1 MLKKSKTNK
10 LLALHVK
17 PPDVVFFQPR

>member
-1 MLKKSKTNK
+1 MLKKWKTNK